1 MVSVNCRTVIF
12 FFILAFPLSFLTVNN
27 SVIGS
32 GCIMLLLIVIKVKSP
47 ALIDIK
53 WWVTLYGCMSLYV
66 YFLSLLLPQHPFLSQ
81 MKGGQKWLGL
91 NIINQFGY
99 HCREAEVN
107 KPRLFSLFCA
117 FSLFNS
123 HNSIIYTFPVCRHG
137 HGHVCSGVVSSLE
150 ASLTLVVMKCEW
162 LLEEIRFLSIS
173 VRWPHTSRSCS
184 NPVGPQPAQTTV
196 IALSPFS
203 HTKPCLN
210 IHFITCN
217 SGHAFLNESSLKLK
231 NTKITCLEIEFF
243 ISWTDLK
250 INIVNHE

>member
-1 MVSVNCRTVIF
+1 MHCQLPGAHFPGNRQLSL
-12 FFILAFPLSFLTVNN
+12 ILNDGWHCMGVRP
-27 SVIGS
+27 
-32 GCIMLLLIVIKVKSP
+32 CMLIV
-47 ALIDIK
+47 
-53 WWVTLYGCMSLYV
+53 SLFFSST
-66 YFLSLLLPQHPFLSQ
+66 YFLSLFFFLNMPQ
-81 MKGGQKWLGL
+81 MKVGQKWLGL

-99 HCREAEVN
+99 HCTEAEMN
-107 KPRLFSLFCA
+107 KPQLFSLLCA

-123 HNSIIYTFPVCRHG
+123 HDSIIYTFPVCRHG

-150 ASLTLVVMKCEW
+150 ASLTLMVMTCEW
-162 LLEEIRFLSIS
+162 LLEEIWFLSIRSIS

-184 NPVGPQPAQTTV
+184 NPAGPQPTQTTV

-210 IHFITCN
+210 IHFRTWN
-217 SGHAFLNESSLKLK
+217 SGHVFQNECSLKLK

-243 ISWTDLK
+243 ISWTHPK